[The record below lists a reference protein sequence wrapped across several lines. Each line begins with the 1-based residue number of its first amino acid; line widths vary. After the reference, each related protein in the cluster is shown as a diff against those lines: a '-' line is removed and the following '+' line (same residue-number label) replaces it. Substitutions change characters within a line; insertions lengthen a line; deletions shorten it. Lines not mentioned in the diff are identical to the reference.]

1 MTEFKLR
8 VEDTQGTVLEQS
20 ISNEKSYDD
29 FTLQED
35 IDKYIHE
42 YIVTF
47 KQQNSEIGTEVKKLQ
62 LIHSDGHVVRELTK
76 NLD

>member
-42 YIVTF
+42 YITAF
-47 KQQNSEIGTEVKKLQ
+47 NQQNSEIGTEVKKLQ
-62 LIHSDGHVVRELTK
+62 LTHSDGHIVRELIK

>member
-1 MTEFKLR
+1 MTEFKLK

-20 ISNEKSYDD
+20 ITNEKSYDD

-42 YIVTF
+42 YITTF
-47 KQQNSEIGTEVKKLQ
+47 AQHNSDKGVQVKKLQ
-62 LIHSDGHVVRELTK
+62 LIHSDGHTVRELTK
-76 NLD
+76 NLE

>member
-20 ISNEKSYDD
+20 LTNEKSYDD

-35 IDKYIHE
+35 IDKYVHE
-42 YIVTF
+42 YITTF
-47 KQQNSEIGTEVKKLQ
+47 AEQNSDKGVEIRKLQ
-62 LIHSDGHVVRELTK
+62 LIHSDGHIIRELTK
-76 NLD
+76 NVD

>member
-20 ISNEKSYDD
+20 LTNEKSYDD

-35 IDKYIHE
+35 IDKYVNE
-42 YIVTF
+42 YITTF
-47 KQQNSEIGTEVKKLQ
+47 AKQNSDKGVEVRKLQ
-62 LIHSDGHVVRELTK
+62 LIHSDGHIIRELTK
-76 NLD
+76 NVD